1 MTQGEDSSHRFKS
14 RLRQELDEFPL
25 TRTQKDQLLPYLVE
39 HATFLSGH
47 ASGTLQPDSTFFH
60 FRRKIDAVVEHFSA
74 SYLSLENYLRAAVR
88 QPPLFCQSPA
98 TVIANIEG
106 VVEHFHAHG
115 LTVSDYLRAAV
126 KQPPLFCQSPATV
139 IANIEE
145 VAEHFHAHGLT
156 TKGYLR
162 AAVRQPQLFCQSP
175 ATVTVNIDGVAAHF
189 HDAGLTVS
197 DYLRAAVKQPPLFCQ
212 SPATVAANIEVV
224 AAHFHAHGL
233 TVSFTWPARHQA
245 ATAVLPIP
253 GHDYPACHPYHQL
266 VPTGISHISQRPCRS
281 ACPADETDV

>member
-98 TVIANIEG
+98 TVIANIE
-106 VVEHFHAHG
+106 
-115 LTVSDYLRAAV
+115 D
-126 KQPPLFCQSPATV
+126 
-139 IANIEE
+139 

-281 ACPADETDV
+281 ACPAAETDV